1 MGDAQPTAADDRMKQ
16 ESKKAP
22 CTEASPNGS
31 LKCDLKFGHPGP
43 HRDGVRQIMWNHPQ
57 TPYGVRKKRGG

>member
-1 MGDAQPTAADDRMKQ
+1 MKQ
-16 ESKKAP
+16 EPKKAP
-22 CTEASPNGS
+22 CTEASPTGA
-31 LKCDLKFGHPGP
+31 LKCELKHGHPGP